1 MKRTVVKIITTKK
14 IRERPNVLPSDI
26 TPHTL
31 THQLHGDESL
41 RETKSSREEDT
52 REKEGGREEGT
63 KGWQWNDGGS
73 DIQSQ
78 LIPSG

>member
-1 MKRTVVKIITTKK
+1 M
-14 IRERPNVLPSDI
+14 LFSDI

-52 REKEGGREEGT
+52 REKEGGR
-63 KGWQWNDGGS
+63 KGGRGGS
-73 DIQSQ
+73 ERIVTFTGSSQ
-78 LIPSG
+78 LLHRRQSDSRK

>member
-1 MKRTVVKIITTKK
+1 M
-14 IRERPNVLPSDI
+14 LSSDI

-52 REKEGGREEGT
+52 RENEGVK
-63 KGWQWNDGGS
+63 KGQKVGS
-73 DIQSQ
+73 GMMVVLTFTRSKSIDTLGVIR
-78 LIPSG
+78 L